1 VGNRTRDAHRIIPE
15 EHVEATMAGFLMA
28 HESCPSQLMEF
39 HRGEWSLVRW
49 CRWCPDLKT
58 YEVRER
64 Q

>member
-1 VGNRTRDAHRIIPE
+1 
-15 EHVEATMAGFLMA
+15 MAGFLMA
-28 HESCPSQLMEF
+28 HESCPSQLVKF
-39 HRGEWSLVRW
+39 HRGEWSLVCW

>member
-1 VGNRTRDAHRIIPE
+1 
-15 EHVEATMAGFLMA
+15 MAGFLMA